1 MNEGHRIFNDLTK
14 TFMDNLDEN
23 CLVVRS
29 RYGSGKTT
37 FLKRLMQERNPE
49 RVLFITYRQTLARD
63 VMRNFSE
70 LGFANYL
77 DSYEKP
83 SVWKCPR
90 LVVQLDS
97 LWYVLNKNDR
107 FISTGN
113 FDLSYDMV
121 I

>member
-1 MNEGHRIFNDLTK
+1 MNEGQRIFNDLTK
-14 TFMDNLDEN
+14 TFMDNLDET

-63 VMRNFSE
+63 VTRNLSE
-70 LGFANYL
+70 LGFANHL
-77 DSYEKP
+77 DSYERQ
-83 SVWKCPR
+83 SVWNCPR

-107 FISTGN
+107 FISAGE
-113 FDLSYDMV
+113 FDLSL
-121 I
+121 IHI